1 MLKKGESGAV
11 DAAFVCVVMN
21 NFFTITVTGA
31 QAPLDASPL
40 GCVPS
45 ASAAGALPAP
55 PASGA
60 SWSGTLRL
68 QGTGLAAGLDRFR
81 GSSKLKYGRCD
92 GGDVEFDDESVP

>member
-1 MLKKGESGAV
+1 MRRH
-11 DAAFVCVVMN
+11 
-21 NFFTITVTGA
+21 
-31 QAPLDASPL
+31 LDASRVL
-40 GCVPS
+40 
-45 ASAAGALPAP
+45 AP
-55 PASGA
+55 QERYPHLLRRVRAA

>member
-60 SWSGTLRL
+60 CCVLEWNSAAAGDWPCRWSGPISR
-68 QGTGLAAGLDRFR
+68 
-81 GSSKLKYGRCD
+81 KLKAKVR
-92 GGDVEFDDESVP
+92 SVRRW